1 MRWHRPP
8 ETMQLLRDEARL
20 NRELK
25 VPRTL
30 NVTPVTDHKK
40 ARVQKEMKI
49 AKQKAIVGSVK

>member
-1 MRWHRPP
+1 
-8 ETMQLLRDEARL
+8 MQLLRDEARL